1 MMNSNPQLTPRAI
14 RLENCQV
21 LFENHNVEKNSPP
34 AVSDQSEVST
44 VSSDESLCAEIPRK
58 PSLPDFS
65 ANNSERNPR
74 KRTVSDGG
82 YERPFRLLA
91 QPCEDKTA
99 LPPLHTF
106 IRQQIEVFTVEQAD
120 MDQRAPGRKNPI
132 RLHQVGLRCIHCRY
146 LPQRA
151 KRAVCFPTSVARVY
165 HAVSDMKFDH
175 FSRCAGLP
183 ESVRTKLHELREG
196 QKSHKEHDKKKR
208 KSAGK
213 SSFTS
218 TAQYY
223 HDAAVSM
230 GMIDRDGGVY
240 MKNQVSPLKDEDQEN
255 NLTALTLA
263 LQNSLSRGEPPRK
276 RAKIASLTTH
286 TLCDSTVSKL
296 LLQYQMSPKPLL
308 VNERPRMLQALSPTV
323 HSRFNLEE
331 EKRRITQVK
340 LPHHLSPKKIDLPQ
354 VNTRVSLLSLQ
365 PSPGTGA
372 ILLSSPSDEQYLNEI
387 HCFIRKQVEVF
398 AADSSDVNA
407 PAPGRRQRI
416 ILGQVGIR
424 CIHCAA
430 LPAQQRLK
438 RAVCYPPSMKGIYHA
453 VSNMKFDHFT
463 VCQSLPTNVKARFE
477 QLYSSE
483 KPQNTRVRA
492 TKGARASPMGQ
503 FYVESVLALGLV
515 DTEAGIR
522 FRSPLPKV
530 SKLPDMTGMSALLF
544 AATDPTI
551 REAYFQEKSTRTM
564 ERAHT

>member
-21 LFENHNVEKNSPP
+21 LFENHGVEKNSPP

-44 VSSDESLCAEIPRK
+44 VSSDESLCAEILQK
-58 PSLPDFS
+58 PSVPDYS
-65 ANNSERNPR
+65 ANTSERNPR

-82 YERPFRLLA
+82 DERPFRLLA
-91 QPCEDKTA
+91 QPREDMTA
-99 LPPLHTF
+99 LPPLHSY
-106 IRQQIEVFTVEQAD
+106 IRQQIEVFMVEQAD

-132 RLHQVGLRCIHCRY
+132 RLHQVGLRCIHCRH

-183 ESVRTKLHELREG
+183 ESVRAKLRELREG
-196 QKSHKEHDKKKR
+196 QKSHKEHDKKK
-208 KSAGK
+208 KKTAGK

-240 MKNQVSPLKDEDQEN
+240 MKNQVSTPKEKDQEKS
-255 NLTALTLA
+255 LTALTLA
-263 LQNSLSRGEPPRK
+263 LQKSLPRADPPRK
-276 RAKIASLTTH
+276 RARTTSH
-286 TLCDSTVSKL
+286 ITPTLCDSTVSKL

-323 HSRFNLEE
+323 QSRFNLEE

-340 LPHHLSPKKIDLPQ
+340 LPYLSPKKIGVSQ
-354 VNTRVSLLSLQ
+354 VNTHVSLLSPQ
-365 PSPGTGA
+365 PSPGAGV
-372 ILLSSPSDEQYLNEI
+372 ILLSSPRDEQHLNEI

-463 VCQSLPTNVKARFE
+463 ICQSLPTNVKARFE

-483 KPQNTRVRA
+483 KPQNTRVKA
-492 TKGARASPMGQ
+492 AKGARASPMGQ
-503 FYVESVLALGLV
+503 FYVESALSLGLV
-515 DTEAGIR
+515 DTETGIR
-522 FRSPLPKV
+522 FRSPLFKV

-551 REAYFQEKSTRTM
+551 REAYFQTKK
-564 ERAHT
+564 HLNDG

>member
-1 MMNSNPQLTPRAI
+1 MMNSNPQLTPRVI

-21 LFENHNVEKNSPP
+21 LFENRNVEKNSPP

-44 VSSDESLCAEIPRK
+44 VSSDESLCADFLQK
-58 PSLPDFS
+58 PSVPACSVNDS
-65 ANNSERNPR
+65 ATNPR
-74 KRTVSDGG
+74 KRTVSEGG
-82 YERPFRLLA
+82 DERPFRLLA
-91 QPCEDKTA
+91 QPLEDKSA
-99 LPPLHTF
+99 LPPLHTY

-132 RLHQVGLRCIHCRY
+132 RLHQVGLRCIHCRH

-183 ESVRTKLHELREG
+183 ESVRAKLHQLREG
-196 QKSHKEHDKKKR
+196 QKSYKKHEKKK
-208 KSAGK
+208 KKTAGK

-223 HDAAVSM
+223 HDAALLM

-240 MKNQVSPLKDEDQEN
+240 MKNHLSPLKQEDQEN
-255 NLTALTLA
+255 SLTALTLA
-263 LQNSLSRGEPPRK
+263 LQNSLPRAEPPRK
-276 RAKIASLTTH
+276 RAKIGSLTTP
-286 TLCDSTVSKL
+286 TLCDSTVSKM
-296 LLQYQMSPKPLL
+296 LLQYQMSPKPLF

-323 HSRFNLEE
+323 QSRLIFDED
-331 EKRRITQVK
+331 KRRITQVK
-340 LPHHLSPKKIDLPQ
+340 LPYLSPKKIDVPQ
-354 VNTRVSLLSLQ
+354 VNTRVSLQ
-365 PSPGTGA
+365 SPQTSPATGV
-372 ILLSSPSDEQYLNEI
+372 ILLSSPRDEQYLNEI

-398 AADSSDVNA
+398 AADASDVNA

-483 KPQNTRVRA
+483 KPQNTRVR
-492 TKGARASPMGQ
+492 TIKGARASPMGQ
-503 FYVESVLALGLV
+503 FYVESALSLGLV
-515 DTEAGIR
+515 DTETGIR
-522 FRSPLPKV
+522 FRSPRPKV

-551 REAYFQEKSTRTM
+551 RDVYFQSKSNRTIEK
-564 ERAHT
+564 AHT